1 MARVRHVLGCVA
13 GPSLDGVDLALIA
26 VTGSGSAV
34 SCELLGGLVSPLD
47 RLRADLNRHLRG
59 LPSVPGVTLRAAR
72 ALGERCAE
80 AAGELLAAHPG
91 VSLDMI
97 AAQGLSAWHD
107 ATERLIWELF
117 DPWPLAQRFRVPVV
131 HDLAQADLMA
141 GGHGRPI
148 FPVADR
154 LLFPR
159 DGRARLIVHL
169 HALCSVSFLP
179 SDGRRVA
186 EGFDLGPAMLLLDA
200 AVRELYPDRVMDK
213 DGRLALRGSP
223 SEALF
228 PLLMA
233 HPFFKDCPNRAL
245 GRGEFD
251 DAWIAQF
258 IEESRRW
265 VRGDD
270 LLASVVEA
278 LAMMIRPLA
287 QRLHHPQVVLT
298 GGGARHAMLVDRV
311 RARCAPSSVLTASE
325 LGVPE
330 ALHQAMAVATL
341 GALAHDGVPL
351 SPHEAGLK
359 HRPVVAG
366 LWTGRV

>member
-1 MARVRHVLGCVA
+1 
-13 GPSLDGVDLALIA
+13 VDLALIA
-26 VTGSGSAV
+26 VTGSGSAT
-34 SCELLGGLVSPLD
+34 SASLLGGLVAPLD

-59 LPSVPGVTLRAAR
+59 LPTVPGITVRAAR
-72 ALGERCAE
+72 ALGERCAD
-80 AAGELLAAHPG
+80 AAAELLAAHGG

-97 AAQGLSAWHD
+97 AAQGLPAWHD
-107 ATERLIWELF
+107 AHERLLWELL

-159 DGRARLIVHL
+159 GDRARLIVHL
-169 HALCSVSFLP
+169 HALCSVTFLP
-179 SDGRRVA
+179 TEGRRAA

-213 DGRLALRGSP
+213 DGRMAQRGAP

-251 DAWIAQF
+251 DAWVSHF
-258 IEESRRW
+258 LEEARRW

-287 QRLHHPQVVLT
+287 QRLHYPQIVLT
-298 GGGARHAMLVDRV
+298 GGGARHPLLVERV
-311 RARCAPSSVLTASE
+311 RARCAPSSVLIASE
-325 LGVPE
+325 LGIPE
-330 ALHQAMAVATL
+330 ALHQAMAVALL

-351 SPHEAGLK
+351 SPHEAGLR